1 MIFVTKRNGKKKPYD
16 KRFIQIAI
24 GKAEKELYGKESDL
38 SITVADEVTNY
49 IVTHNIKVISVKQI
63 EDKLL
68 EILKKK
74 NKTDVAKA
82 YEKYRDKRESQRK
95 HLIDKQILDLI
106 DGSNEF
112 LAKENAN
119 KNSTLVSTQRDL
131 MAGTISR
138 NLSLRFKIP
147 QFLVEAHNEGLIKL
161 HDLDY
166 FLNPETNCVEEN
178 GWICFKDEDGV
189 RNIQLKDLQKIL
201 NITANGTFK
210 INKKCYVLGR
220 NGWTRL
226 LAISVR
232 DTKENEP
239 IYEFSTHNGIN
250 LKTTGEHRIPVIR
263 NNEEV
268 LLEAKDIQK
277 GDELLSSNGLT
288 INPYEYSNNESY
300 INLLDLDDENL
311 SLSVVNISPLRHYI
325 RYKYNTTLQ
334 SILGLPK
341 IPKRLTV
348 PQLKKI
354 LEVVDIPYDIFY
366 KLKLCAKGSKTK
378 LSIVIPVNESLAK
391 LYGYIY
397 ADGGVY
403 VNKKQSYYNLTFTN
417 TDLNL
422 IDDFRNCFE
431 KVFGFKPSKVK
442 PSGTSPCWR
451 STVGSK
457 IIVKFFKDFCEG
469 KFNGSGDISLP
480 KFIINGNR
488 SIKLA
493 FLSSAID
500 CDGCLGSEQ
509 ITYTTC
515 SEKYSGQITNMIN
528 SLGYKASMSSLN
540 EQGKPYTF
548 KHYNGHRNYDSYKIR
563 LSRKED
569 IYNFN
574 KELNCY
580 KSNLNYQEY
589 KNFKSKEFV
598 NRKIKDIKIRTY
610 NTKVYDLQTDT
621 GWFIVNDYV
630 VHNCC
635 LIPLDDLFSNGTVIN
650 NVKITTPKSLMTA
663 MTLATQIITQV
674 TSHQYGGCTISL
686 SHIAPYVRI
695 SKNKYINMVRQEGLD
710 NNINYT
716 EQQIESIANS
726 RLKKEIKDGVQTFNY
741 QINTMNSSN
750 GRLAVYSGNIIN
762 Y

>member
-1 MIFVTKRNGKKKPYD
+1 MIFVTKRNGKRKPYD

-49 IVTHNIKVISVKQI
+49 ILTHNIKVISVEQI
-63 EDKLL
+63 EDRLL
-68 EILKKK
+68 KILKKK

-82 YEKYRDKRESQRK
+82 YEEYRNKRENQRK

-147 QFLVEAHNEGLIKL
+147 QFLVDAHNEGLIKL

-239 IYEFSTHNGIN
+239 IYEFSTYNGIN

-288 INPYEYSNNESY
+288 INPYEYSN
-300 INLLDLDDENL
+300 
-311 SLSVVNISPLRHYI
+311 
-325 RYKYNTTLQ
+325 
-334 SILGLPK
+334 
-341 IPKRLTV
+341 
-348 PQLKKI
+348 
-354 LEVVDIPYDIFY
+354 
-366 KLKLCAKGSKTK
+366 
-378 LSIVIPVNESLAK
+378 
-391 LYGYIY
+391 
-397 ADGGVY
+397 
-403 VNKKQSYYNLTFTN
+403 
-417 TDLNL
+417 
-422 IDDFRNCFE
+422 
-431 KVFGFKPSKVK
+431 
-442 PSGTSPCWR
+442 
-451 STVGSK
+451 
-457 IIVKFFKDFCEG
+457 
-469 KFNGSGDISLP
+469 
-480 KFIINGNR
+480 
-488 SIKLA
+488 
-493 FLSSAID
+493 
-500 CDGCLGSEQ
+500 
-509 ITYTTC
+509 
-515 SEKYSGQITNMIN
+515 
-528 SLGYKASMSSLN
+528 
-540 EQGKPYTF
+540 
-548 KHYNGHRNYDSYKIR
+548 
-563 LSRKED
+563 
-569 IYNFN
+569 
-574 KELNCY
+574 
-580 KSNLNYQEY
+580 
-589 KNFKSKEFV
+589 FV

-635 LIPLDDLFSNGTVIN
+635 LIPLDDLFTNGTVIN

-663 MTLATQIITQV
+663 TTLATQIITQV

-686 SHIAPYVRI
+686 SHLAPYVRV
-695 SKNKYINMVRQEGLD
+695 SFNKYKRLVREEEQEEG
-710 NNINYT
+710 NNCN
-716 EQQIESIANS
+716 EAEIERRANR
-726 RLKKEIKDGVQTFNY
+726 RLKKEIKDSVQTFNY
-741 QINTMNSSN
+741 QINTMSSTN